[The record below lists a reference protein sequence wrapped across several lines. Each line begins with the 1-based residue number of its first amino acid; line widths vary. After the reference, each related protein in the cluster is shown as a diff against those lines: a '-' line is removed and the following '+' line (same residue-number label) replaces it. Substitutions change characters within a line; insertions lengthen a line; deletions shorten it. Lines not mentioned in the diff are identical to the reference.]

1 MLCGLSVN
9 HIATTSL
16 WLSPMWVL
24 LDWLVLHPVCCLLS
38 LNLIHPLHPY
48 WNTALSPNREPVK
61 KYSPASCLFILT
73 RPACPPSPLT
83 LSVSHCELTR
93 LALNTIGHCRLDLGQ
108 QQHSNTLTL
117 CCWLTGLFLC
127 PVHVWDKVQINHS
140 AQLLH
145 SPGPLICLLVISNR
159 LSFSFTIPAFC
170 TDFPL
175 LFFVRCHTQ

>member
-1 MLCGLSVN
+1 MTLSCEF
-9 HIATTSL
+9 L
-16 WLSPMWVL
+16 WIGWFYILFVL
-24 LDWLVLHPVCCLLS
+24 LFGACSVWTWFILSTLTGTRIWLPTGSPWKSTVLRLF
-38 LNLIHPLHPY
+38 
-48 WNTALSPNREPVK
+48 T
-61 KYSPASCLFILT
+61 CLFILT

-93 LALNTIGHCRLDLGQ
+93 LALSTIGHCRLDLGQ

-117 CCWLTGLFLC
+117 CCWLTGLFLS

-140 AQLLH
+140 AQLLY
-145 SPGPLICLLVISNR
+145 SPGPLLVISNR

-175 LFFVRCHTQ
+175 LFFVRCHAQ